1 MRRLFL
7 ILLLTL
13 TTLGTAEAQRQKK
26 SVKDN
31 PDIEEL
37 GYVRNT
43 YSRITKRLI
52 DGTHYYVY
60 SSQTNLHYDEPF
72 KLLFTTAKEAIKS
85 FAHLKIFAEREQNNA
100 TMTFANDG
108 RMITVRKGKF
118 IGKPYVEFTVN
129 GMEGY
134 AQISVK
140 ELEQAIH
147 ILSKYIEAEE

>member
-1 MRRLFL
+1 MKRLLL
-7 ILLLTL
+7 ILLITL
-13 TTLGTAEAQRQKK
+13 MTLCSADAQRQKK
-26 SVKDN
+26 NAKDN
-31 PDIEEL
+31 PNIEEL

-60 SSQTNLHYDEPF
+60 SSQTNIHYDEPF
-72 KLLFTTAKEAIKS
+72 KLSFTTAKEAIKS
-85 FAHLKIFAEREQNNA
+85 FAHLRIFAEREQNNE

-108 RMITVRKGKF
+108 KMITVRKGKF
-118 IGKPYVEFTVN
+118 IGKPYVEFTTAD
-129 GMEGY
+129 MEGY

-140 ELEQAIH
+140 EIERAIH